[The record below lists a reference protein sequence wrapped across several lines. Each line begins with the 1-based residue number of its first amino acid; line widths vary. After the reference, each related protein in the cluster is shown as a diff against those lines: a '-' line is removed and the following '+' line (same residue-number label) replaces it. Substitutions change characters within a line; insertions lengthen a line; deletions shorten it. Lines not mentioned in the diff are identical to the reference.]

1 MGTHI
6 GTRIYTALNG
16 LQVGEDDQG
25 NRYYVERHEPQG
37 RRRKRWVIYNGE
49 REASRVPPE
58 WHGWLHYMVDET
70 PDEAPVERRP
80 WQAEHRPN
88 LTGTPEALASAGQRI
103 RRGPARRGDRRL
115 RTVAALLEKMPGD
128 GPGRRAGSGARVAAG
143 AFRRRAIA
151 AIPPA

>member
-1 MGTHI
+1 MARI
-6 GTRIYTALNG
+6 SGTRIYTALNG

-70 PDEAPVERRP
+70 PDEAPVERR
-80 WQAEHRPN
+80 ALAGR
-88 LTGTPEALASAGQRI
+88 TPAQPDRHARGLASAGQRI

-115 RTVAALLEKMPGD
+115 RTVAALLEKA
-128 GPGRRAGSGARVAAG
+128 GRRAGRRAHSGPSV
-143 AFRRRAIA
+143 RRRAIA